1 MPVILEQDETL
12 SRLRLEGSIAIAG
25 AAELKTELAE
35 ALERALPVSIS
46 LESAAEIDVTG
57 VQLFLAASRA
67 FRSAGLAFTL
77 DGELPEQ
84 LLEPLHAAGLDL
96 SQAFA
101 ESGVTAEVLA

>member
-1 MPVILEQDETL
+1 
-12 SRLRLEGSIAIAG
+12 
-25 AAELKTELAE
+25 
-35 ALERALPVSIS
+35 
-46 LESAAEIDVTG
+46 
-57 VQLFLAASRA
+57 
-67 FRSAGLAFTL
+67 L